1 MTFVQNNNIHFKD
14 IVTRSKECALNTL
27 ELLTEE
33 GMEVSNGDEGMYM
46 EINKFEEAFVMEVI
60 KSMAWN

>member
-1 MTFVQNNNIHFKD
+1 MCIKYITIIN
-14 IVTRSKECALNTL
+14 C
-27 ELLTEE
+27 EE

-46 EINKFEEAFVMEVI
+46 EINKFEEDFVMEVI